1 MKKTKLFLFTLCLIS
16 VLVLLVSCGGE
27 NYNEGFSVKTPARA
41 TASGEASGTSDGVS
55 DSTES
60 GATSAPTATPTMN
73 KDEFGQEVVFPT
85 LPIDTDLESNT
96 TAPGSSAPTTE
107 TPSTETA
114 QPTQKPVIVTPAQK
128 TGINLPP
135 VWFK

>member
-1 MKKTKLFLFTLCLIS
+1 MF
-16 VLVLLVSCGGE
+16 VSCSGE

-41 TASGEASGTSDGVS
+41 TASGEASGTGDVVS

-60 GATSAPTATPTMN
+60 GTTSAPTATPTMN

-85 LPIDTDLESNT
+85 FPIDTELESA
-96 TAPGSSAPTTE
+96 TATPGTSAAATE
-107 TPSTETA
+107 TPSNGTA
-114 QPTQKPVIVTPAQK
+114 QPTQTPVIVTPAEK
-128 TGINLPP
+128 TGIQLPP